1 MEFAEVRCDASE
13 KTYHALKSPGWSCI
27 SITLPAS
34 SHTPHSVMCVA
45 AGRLVR
51 RTTGHRTAAQQKLDR
66 RYDDEMTDSRITL
79 VKVFGEN
86 IHAG

>member
-1 MEFAEVRCDASE
+1 MHFNHIACLVAYATQRHVAGAD
-13 KTYHALKSPGWSCI
+13 
-27 SITLPAS
+27 
-34 SHTPHSVMCVA
+34 CVA

-51 RTTGHRTAAQQKLDR
+51 RTTGHRTAAQRKLDR
-66 RYDDEMTDSRITL
+66 RRDDEMTDNRITL